1 MIIYDKSLWG
11 IGLLARIY
19 GSAFPRTLP
28 AAFITILFSLL
39 LIFFEADYV
48 ESWWKHPYPYGTF
61 SFAVGFIIVFR

>member
-11 IGLLARIY
+11 IGLLVRIY

-28 AAFITILFSLL
+28 SAFITILFSLL
-39 LIFFEADYV
+39 LIYFEADV